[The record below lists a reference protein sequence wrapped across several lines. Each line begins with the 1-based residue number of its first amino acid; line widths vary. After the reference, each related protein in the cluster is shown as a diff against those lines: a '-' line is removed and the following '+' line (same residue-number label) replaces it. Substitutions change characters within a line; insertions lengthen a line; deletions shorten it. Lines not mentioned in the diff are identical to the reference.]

1 MDHRKSL
8 METLVMLAAQQPD
21 RGANLEIAR
30 RAIDGHFLLIGSN
43 KEAQRSELERMQE
56 AIGERVKQD
65 SNLSKI
71 FEHIHDIIN
80 TRLSQLDDD

>member
-1 MDHRKSL
+1 MDHRKL
-8 METLVMLAAQQPD
+8 LLKTLVMLAEQEPD

-30 RAIDGHFLLIGSN
+30 RAIDAHFLLIDSN
-43 KEAQRSELERMQE
+43 KEVQRSELEWIQE

-65 SNLSKI
+65 SNLSKF

-80 TRLSQLDDD
+80 ARLSQLDYD